1 MARRRGWGRQI
12 DPKALNQYHFGPDS
26 SPAESAAMLR
36 VSRLTDYATV
46 VMTCIAAHP
55 ADVLSTAQIA
65 DETRLELPTVS
76 KLLKALGHAGLV
88 ESFRGVNGG
97 YRLARP
103 ASDISLAEIVE
114 ALEGPIGMT
123 ECSVA
128 EGQCEREAQCGVRG
142 SWQRI
147 NSVLDQTLRA
157 VSLADMLKP
166 PSAKR
171 KIALTVKTGEAI
183 TE

>member
-1 MARRRGWGRQI
+1 
-12 DPKALNQYHFGPDS
+12 
-26 SPAESAAMLR
+26 MLR

-46 VMTCIAAHP
+46 VMTCIAAHSH
-55 ADVLSTAQIA
+55 DVLSTAQIA
-65 DETRLELPTVS
+65 EQTRLELPTVS

-103 ASDISLAEIVE
+103 APEISLAEIVE

-123 ECSVA
+123 ECSLA
-128 EGQCEREAQCGVRG
+128 EGQCDRESQCGVRG

-147 NSVLDQTLRA
+147 SNVLERALRA
-157 VSLADMLKP
+157 VSLSDMLKP
-166 PSAKR
+166 ELPVVLPPRRIVATASNGVVRASKLR
-171 KIALTVKTGEAI
+171 EVT

>member
-1 MARRRGWGRQI
+1 
-12 DPKALNQYHFGPDS
+12 
-26 SPAESAAMLR
+26 MLR

-46 VMTCIAAHP
+46 VMTSLAAHP
-55 ADVLSTAQIA
+55 VDVLSTAQIA
-65 DETRLELPTVS
+65 DETHLELPTVS
-76 KLLKALGHAGLV
+76 KLLKALGHARLV

-103 ASDISLAEIVE
+103 AGTISLAEIVE

-128 EGQCEREAQCGVRG
+128 EGQCELESQCSVRG

-147 NSVLDQTLRA
+147 NSVLERTLRG
-157 VSLADMLKP
+157 VSLADMLQPIPSP
-166 PSAKR
+166 PKR
-171 KIALTVKTGEAI
+171 KIAVTVKAGEPI